1 MAIPSTK
8 ILGVRVD
15 QVDLAQTLNIID
27 DFIASRNTHQ
37 IVVVNAAKIVKAIK
51 DTQLKAII
59 EEADLSGAD
68 GMSVVWASKLFGQK
82 IPDRVNGTDLMEAL
96 VVKAQQKN
104 YRIFF
109 FGAKQEVVEK
119 VVSVYQEQFPA
130 LQVAGYH
137 HGYFTKEE
145 EEQVAQKIGE
155 SKADILF
162 VAFGTPKK
170 EKFISAYKDIMNV
183 PVIHGVG
190 GSFDVVAGIT
200 KRAPL
205 WMQKY
210 GLEWFY
216 RFLQEPSRMWKRYL
230 VTNSL
235 FIYYLMLHL
244 LRLKKNDNQRQ

>member
-1 MAIPSTK
+1 MTIPSTK

-15 QVDLAQTLNIID
+15 LIDLSHTLQIID
-27 DFIASRNTHQ
+27 DFIVARKTHQ
-37 IVVVNAAKIVKAIK
+37 LVVVNAAKIVKAVK
-51 DTQLKAII
+51 DQQLKEII
-59 EEADLSGAD
+59 ATADLSGAD
-68 GMSVVWASKLFGQK
+68 GMPVVWASKLFGQK
-82 IPDRVNGTDLMEAL
+82 IPGRVNGTDLMEAL
-96 VVKAQQKN
+96 VEKAAQKG

-145 EEQVAQKIGE
+145 EQQVAQKIGE

-205 WMQKY
+205 WLQKS
-210 GLEWFY
+210 GLELFY
-216 RFLQEPSRMWKRYL
+216 RFLQEPSRM
-230 VTNSL
+230 
-235 FIYYLMLHL
+235 
-244 LRLKKNDNQRQ
+244 

>member
-1 MAIPSTK
+1 MDIPSTK
-8 ILGVRVD
+8 ILGIRVD
-15 QVDLAQTLNIID
+15 LVNLSQTLDIID
-27 DFIASRNTHQ
+27 DFITARKTRQ
-37 IVVVNAAKIVKAIK
+37 IVVVNVAKIVKAVK
-51 DTQLKAII
+51 DKQLKNII

-68 GMSVVWASKLFGQK
+68 GMPVVWASKLFGQK
-82 IPDRVNGTDLMEAL
+82 IPGRVNGTDLMEAL
-96 VVKAQQKN
+96 VAKAQQRD

-119 VVSVYQEQFPA
+119 VVSTYKELFPS

-137 HGYFTKEE
+137 NGYFSKEE
-145 EEQVAQKIGE
+145 ERQIAEKIGA

-170 EKFISAYKDIMNV
+170 EKFISAYKNIMNV

-190 GSFDVVAGIT
+190 GSFDVLAGVT

-205 WMQKY
+205 WMQKS

-216 RFLQEPSRMWKRYL
+216 RFLQEPGRMWKRYL

-235 FIYYLMLHL
+235 FLYYLLLHFSG
-244 LRLKKNDNQRQ
+244 LKRFE

>member
-1 MAIPSTK
+1 MDIPSTK

-15 QVDLAQTLNIID
+15 LIDLSRTLDIID
-27 DFIASRNTHQ
+27 EFIAARKTRQ
-37 IVVVNAAKIVKAIK
+37 IVVVNAAKIVKAQK
-51 DTQLKAII
+51 DTQLKKII
-59 EEADLSGAD
+59 EQADLSGAD
-68 GMSVVWASKLFGQK
+68 GMPVVWASRLFGQR
-82 IPDRVNGTDLMEAL
+82 ISGRVNGTDLMEAL
-96 VVKAQQKN
+96 VLKAQQKD

-119 VVSVYQEQFPA
+119 VVATYKELFPA

-137 HGYFTKEE
+137 NGYFSKDEE
-145 EEQVAQKIGE
+145 KQVAEKIGD

-205 WMQKY
+205 WMQKS

-235 FIYYLMLHL
+235 FIYYLLLHL
-244 LRLKKNDNQRQ
+244 LRLRRFE